1 MTLELLPIGSRAESR
16 RLKMSN
22 AEYRRDPAKRAFTP
36 KIVDSV
42 YAETHQNVTIEHLD
56 NPTQR
61 PNHKAMTDLTRQEVD
76 AKLAQN
82 KAEVD
87 ARLANFDT
95 SVKTGF
101 AELRAEFAG
110 LRTEMAKMQGGF
122 EKQSHDST
130 KWIIGSVF
138 AMLSLS
144 VAIIGVMINLN
155 KGDKS
160 PGPQPAPIVV
170 YSQPAPSAP
179 ATAQPPAK

>member
-1 MTLELLPIGSRAESR
+1 MNNVHNGPWGTSSVEGMPIAH
-16 RLKMSN
+16 
-22 AEYRRDPAKRAFTP
+22 AATP
-36 KIVDSV
+36 RYDAS
-42 YAETHQNVTIEHLD
+42 
-56 NPTQR
+56 
-61 PNHKAMTDLTRQEVD
+61 MTDLTRQEVD

-82 KAEVD
+82 KAEVE

-95 SVKTGF
+95 SVKSGF
-101 AELRAEFAG
+101 ADLRAEFAG

-155 KGDKS
+155 KGDK
-160 PGPQPAPIVV
+160 PQAPAPAPVV
-170 YSQPAPSAP
+170 IYAQPAPSSAP
-179 ATAQPPAK
+179 QGPTVAPSLTK